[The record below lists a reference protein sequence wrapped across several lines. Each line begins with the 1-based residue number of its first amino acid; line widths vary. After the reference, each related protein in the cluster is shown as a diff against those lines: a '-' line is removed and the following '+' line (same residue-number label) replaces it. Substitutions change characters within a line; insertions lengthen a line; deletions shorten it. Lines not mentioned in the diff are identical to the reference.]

1 MVAASGRNPEIEVL
15 RGVAV
20 VLVILNHAEV
30 LLPWH
35 RGLDWDFGG
44 GLWCGVDLFFCI
56 SGYVIARSLLPRL
69 RDATGDAFWR
79 EAGAFWIRRFFRLAP
94 SAWLW
99 LAIPILLSAVTRR
112 ADLFGHIQLDL
123 ADATAAVLH
132 VANFHW
138 AACAAGQAHCGVL
151 SVYWSLSVEEQ
162 FYLAFPFAAV
172 FAGRFLPQVL
182 GLGVVLQFF
191 LPRPQF
197 GSLLSFVR
205 TDAIMLGVVIA
216 LAADGPVARVLAP
229 RFLDRAV
236 WRPLPFMLL
245 ALMVGAARY
254 AIVPFHMGIVA
265 VLAAGLVWIA
275 SFDRGFLC
283 RAGWRR
289 GLMGWIGERS
299 YSLYLIHLPTFW
311 IARAILTRVLPPVA
325 TRGWAPDVFVIAT
338 AAPLLILLVEAN
350 LRIVERPLRRY
361 GRRVAEDFE
370 YSRILDC
377 NKS

>member
-1 MVAASGRNPEIEVL
+1 MEASSGRNPEIEVL

-20 VLVILNHAEV
+20 MLVILNHVEV
-30 LLPWH
+30 LPPWH
-35 RGLDWDFGG
+35 HGLGWDFGG

-69 RDATGDAFWR
+69 RGASGEAFWR

-112 ADLFGHIQLDL
+112 TDLFGHIQLDL

-138 AACAAGQAHCGVL
+138 AACVAGQAHCGVL
-151 SVYWSLSVEEQ
+151 SVYWSLSLEEQ
-162 FYLAFPFAAV
+162 FYLVLPFVAV
-172 FAGRFLPQVL
+172 FAGRLLPQVL
-182 GLGVVLQFF
+182 GFGVVLQLL

-205 TDAIMLGVVIA
+205 TDAIMLGVLIA
-216 LAADGPVARVLAP
+216 LAEGGPMARALAP
-229 RFLDRAV
+229 RFLESRI
-236 WRPLPFMLL
+236 WRPLPFTLL
-245 ALMVGAARY
+245 VLMVGAARY
-254 AIVPFHMGIVA
+254 AIVPFHMGLVA

-275 SFDRGFLC
+275 SFDRGYL
-283 RAGWRR
+283 RRVGRWR

-299 YSLYLIHLPTFW
+299 YSLYLIHLPSFW
-311 IARAILTRVLPPVA
+311 IARAMLARVLPPVA
-325 TRGWAPDVFVIAT
+325 SRGWAPDVFVIAVAT
-338 AAPLLILLVEAN
+338 ALLILLVEAN
-350 LRIVERPLRRY
+350 LRLIERPARRY
-361 GRRVAEDFE
+361 GHRVAEDLARTHHE
-370 YSRILDC
+370 I
-377 NKS
+377 

>member
-1 MVAASGRNPEIEVL
+1 MVASSGRNPEIEVL

-20 VLVILNHAEV
+20 MLVILNHVEV

-35 RGLDWDFGG
+35 RGLGWDFGG
-44 GLWCGVDLFFCI
+44 GLSCGVDLFFCI
-56 SGYVIARSLLPRL
+56 SGYVIARSLLPRS
-69 RDATGDAFWR
+69 RDVTGEAFWR

-99 LAIPILLSAVTRR
+99 LAVPIMLSAVTRR

-138 AACAAGQAHCGVL
+138 AACVAGQAHCGVL
-151 SVYWSLSVEEQ
+151 SVYWSLSLEEQ
-162 FYLAFPFAAV
+162 FYLVFPFAAA

-182 GLGVVLQFF
+182 GLGVLLQLF

-205 TDAIMLGVVIA
+205 TDAIMLGVLIA
-216 LAADGPVARVLAP
+216 MAEGGPAATVLAP
-229 RFLDRAV
+229 RFLKRAI
-236 WRPLPFMLL
+236 WRPLPFALL

-254 AIVPFHMGIVA
+254 AIVPFHMGLVA
-265 VLAAGLVWIA
+265 VLTGGLVWIA

-283 RAGWRR
+283 RTGRWRR
-289 GLMGWIGERS
+289 VMGWIGERS
-299 YSLYLIHLPTFW
+299 YSLYLIHLPSFW
-311 IARAILTRVLPPVA
+311 IARAILARVLPPVA
-325 TRGWAPDVFVIAT
+325 TIGRAPDVFVIAT
-338 AAPLLILLVEAN
+338 AAALLILLVEAN
-350 LRIVERPLRRY
+350 LRLVEHPLRRY
-361 GRRVAEDFE
+361 GRRAAENLVRSHHE
-370 YSRILDC
+370 I
-377 NKS
+377 

>member
-1 MVAASGRNPEIEVL
+1 MVASSGRNAEIEVL

-20 VLVILNHAEV
+20 MLVILNHAEV

-35 RGLDWDFGG
+35 RGLGWDFGG

-69 RDATGDAFWR
+69 RGATGEAFWR

-99 LAIPILLSAVTRR
+99 LAVPIVLSAVTRR

-138 AACAAGQAHCGVL
+138 AACVAGQAHCGVL
-151 SVYWSLSVEEQ
+151 SVYWSLSLEEQ
-162 FYLAFPFAAV
+162 FYLVLPFAAA

-182 GLGVVLQFF
+182 GMGVVLQLF

-205 TDAIMLGVVIA
+205 TDAIMLGVLIA
-216 LAADGPVARVLAP
+216 MAEGGPAATVLAP
-229 RFLDRAV
+229 RFLKRAI
-236 WRPLPFMLL
+236 WRPLPFLLL
-245 ALMVGAARY
+245 ALMVAAARY
-254 AIVPFHMGIVA
+254 AIVPFHMGVVA

-275 SFDRGFLC
+275 SFDRGFLG
-283 RAGWRR
+283 RVGWRR
-289 GLMGWIGERS
+289 SLMGWIGERS
-299 YSLYLIHLPTFW
+299 YSLYLIHLPSFW
-311 IARAILTRVLPPVA
+311 MAREILTRLLPPGSV
-325 TRGWAPDVFVIAT
+325 RGWAVDVFVIAT
-338 AAPLLILLVEAN
+338 AAALLILLVEAN
-350 LRIVERPLRRY
+350 LRLVEHPLRRY
-361 GRRVAEDFE
+361 GRRAAENLVRSHHE
-370 YSRILDC
+370 I
-377 NKS
+377 